1 VKTVLIIAGDTVRSI
16 RRHRVLLAFLLL
28 STAGVALAGVGIRS
42 GMREMDRTARINAQ
56 SSEAAGAS
64 AESPAHPAPA
74 KLPDTHQMIIMMNG
88 LFVWMMS
95 LIGSLLALGLF
106 CTVISSEIQTGTIR
120 VTMAKPVPRWA
131 YLVGRWLG
139 AAIILAAY
147 GVIAGIASAVLGA
160 MSDVSAVTALI
171 SMAWLTFCGNL
182 VLGTVGLAFSLYVR
196 GPVAAVLAWFAS
208 AVWFQQSFFLSV
220 ALYSILPSYEP
231 FDVSRAM
238 MGLSPM
244 GLRDTVLATLY
255 AADVVVIATLLAFA
269 RFRRMELAGAS

>member
-28 STAGVALAGVGIRS
+28 SIAGIALASVCIRS

-64 AESPAHPAPA
+64 AASPAPG
-74 KLPDTHQMIIMMNG
+74 KMPDTHQMIIMMNG

-139 AAIILAAY
+139 AAVILAAY
-147 GVIAGIASAVLGA
+147 GLMAGIASAVLGV
-160 MSDVSAVTALI
+160 MSGVSAPTALVSI
-171 SMAWLTFCGNL
+171 AWLAFCGNL

-231 FDVSRAM
+231 FEVSRAM